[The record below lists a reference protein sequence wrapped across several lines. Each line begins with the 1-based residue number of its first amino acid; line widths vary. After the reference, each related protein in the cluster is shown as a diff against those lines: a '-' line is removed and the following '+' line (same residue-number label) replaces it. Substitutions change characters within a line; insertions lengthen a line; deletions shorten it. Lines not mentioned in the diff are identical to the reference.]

1 MNKGELIK
9 LTSKINQYSCPKS
22 VNFHCHT
29 IFSDGSLG
37 VDALI
42 EQAYKNNIKVL
53 SITDHHTIKAHE
65 YIEKNNIISKYPVN
79 SIEIVSGIEINCLLL
94 GCLVHVIGLGIDIES
109 KYLYPYILGESPIG
123 NDLQINSVTKAIN
136 SAGGLSF
143 LAHPARYRIPF
154 YKLIPEAKKKGVD
167 GIEVWYDYELNQKW
181 EPSLFVCSQIDKLA
195 DKYSML
201 KSCGTDSHGL
211 SLLGR

>member
-1 MNKGELIK
+1 MCIRDRDSIK
-9 LTSKINQYSCPKS
+9 
-22 VNFHCHT
+22 
-29 IFSDGSLG
+29 
-37 VDALI
+37 
-42 EQAYKNNIKVL
+42 
-53 SITDHHTIKAHE
+53 
-65 YIEKNNIISKYPVN
+65 
-79 SIEIVSGIEINCLLL
+79 IVSGIEINCLIL
-94 GCLVHVIGLGIDIES
+94 GCLVHVIGLGIDIKS
-109 KYLYPYILGESPIG
+109 KYLSPYILGESPIG
-123 NDLQINSVTKAIN
+123 NNLQINSVTKAIS

-154 YKLIPEAKKKGVD
+154 YKLIPEAKKQGLD

-181 EPSLFVCSQIDKLA
+181 KPSLFVCSQIDKLA

>member
-123 NDLQINSVTKAIN
+123 NNLQINSVTKAIN

>member
-1 MNKGELIK
+1 M
-9 LTSKINQYSCPKS
+9 
-22 VNFHCHT
+22 
-29 IFSDGSLG
+29 
-37 VDALI
+37 
-42 EQAYKNNIKVL
+42 
-53 SITDHHTIKAHE
+53 
-65 YIEKNNIISKYPVN
+65 
-79 SIEIVSGIEINCLLL
+79 
-94 GCLVHVIGLGIDIES
+94 HVIGLGIDIKS

-123 NDLQINSVTKAIN
+123 NNLQINCVTKAIS

-154 YKLIPEAKKKGVD
+154 YKLIPEAKKQGLD
-167 GIEVWYDYELNQKW
+167 GIEVWYDYELKQKW
-181 EPSLFVCSQIDKLA
+181 KPSLFVCSQIDKLT

>member
-1 MNKGELIK
+1 MNKEELIK
-9 LTSKINQYSCPKS
+9 LTSKINQYSCPKN
-22 VNFHCHT
+22 VNFHCHS
-29 IFSDGSLG
+29 IYSDGSLG
-37 VDALI
+37 VEELLD
-42 EQAYKNNIKVL
+42 QAYKNDLKFIA
-53 SITDHHTIKAHE
+53 ITDHHTIKAHE
-65 YIEKNNIISKYPVN
+65 YIEKKNIFSKYPED
-79 SIEIVSGIEINCLLL
+79 SFKIVSGIEINCLIL
-94 GCLVHVIGLGIDIES
+94 GCLVHVIGLGIDIKS
-109 KYLYPYILGESPIG
+109 KYLYPYIHGESPIG
-123 NDLQINSVTKAIN
+123 NNLQINCVTKAIS

-154 YKLIPEAKKKGVD
+154 YKLIPEAKKQGLD

-181 EPSLFVCSQIDKLA
+181 KPSLFVCSQIDKLA